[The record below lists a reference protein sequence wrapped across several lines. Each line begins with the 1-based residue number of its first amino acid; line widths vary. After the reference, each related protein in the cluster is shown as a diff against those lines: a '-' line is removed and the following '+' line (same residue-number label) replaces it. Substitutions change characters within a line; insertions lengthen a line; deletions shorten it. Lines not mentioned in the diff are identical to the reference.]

1 MHLFLQNFD
10 DYVEFAENG
19 LDSLV
24 ATLLVLQK
32 LLHIFKCMPQF
43 RLVDQTQFIKFF
55 ENACHVVVNGAH
67 IELYLI
73 VALLDKTMKL
83 IAHLLLIDGLLFA
96 PDIRIKLFDFPE
108 KLLKILLNFPQFSYF
123 GSVNPPFLTHSGTRL
138 VFMSVEIHHRSL
150 NVQPKVFLNSLV
162 LVWCAIGRL
171 LGDGQKSYLQRV
183 FLVFLRPIYHHI
195 VR

>member
-1 MHLFLQNFD
+1 
-10 DYVEFAENG
+10 
-19 LDSLV
+19 
-24 ATLLVLQK
+24 
-32 LLHIFKCMPQF
+32 MPQF

-55 ENACHVVVNGAH
+55 ENAGHVVVNGAH

-73 VALLDKTMKL
+73 VALLDKTVKL

-138 VFMSVEIHHRSL
+138 VFMSVEIHDWIHHRSL
-150 NVQPKVFLNSLV
+150 NVQPKLLLNSLV
-162 LVWCAIGRL
+162 LVWCAISRL
-171 LGDGQKSYLQRV
+171 LGDGQRSYLQRM